1 MRRGSRQIHPATVM
15 KSGECM
21 YGKRVSGLIGIV
33 VGGAWL
39 AWNMQYFKQ
48 QGFVAI
54 GMPLLI
60 LVLGLF
66 YFFGT
71 GKSSE

>member
-1 MRRGSRQIHPATVM
+1 
-15 KSGECM
+15 M

-39 AWNMQYFKQ
+39 AWNMQYFKT
-48 QGFVAI
+48 QGFGAI

-66 YFFGT
+66 YFFGARS
-71 GKSSE
+71 GE

>member
-1 MRRGSRQIHPATVM
+1 
-15 KSGECM
+15 M
-21 YGKRVSGLIGIV
+21 YGKRVSGLIGII

-39 AWNMQYFKQ
+39 ACNMQYFKT
-48 QGFVAI
+48 QGFGAI

-66 YFFGT
+66 YFFGASR
-71 GKSSE
+71 SSE

>member
-1 MRRGSRQIHPATVM
+1 MNK
-15 KSGECM
+15 KS
-21 YGKRVSGLIGIV
+21 VSGLIGVV

-39 AWNMQYFKQ
+39 ANNYKYFDE

-60 LVLGLF
+60 LTAGVIYLLLGM
-66 YFFGT
+66 
-71 GKSSE
+71 KSS

>member
-1 MRRGSRQIHPATVM
+1 
-15 KSGECM
+15 M

-39 AWNMQYFKQ
+39 AWNMQYFKT

-54 GMPLLI
+54 GLPLLI
-60 LVLGLF
+60 FGLGLF
-66 YFFGT
+66 YFFGARS
-71 GKSSE
+71 GE

>member
-1 MRRGSRQIHPATVM
+1 MNR
-15 KSGECM
+15 KS
-21 YGKRVSGLIGIV
+21 VSGLIGIV

-39 AWNMQYFKQ
+39 ANNYKYFDE

-60 LVLGLF
+60 LTAGVVYLLVGM
-66 YFFGT
+66 
-71 GKSSE
+71 KSS

>member
-1 MRRGSRQIHPATVM
+1 MPAGNAGFHPSTVVM
-15 KSGECM
+15 GECM

-39 AWNMQYFKQ
+39 AWNMQYFKT
-48 QGFVAI
+48 QGFMAI
-54 GMPLLI
+54 GLPLLI

-71 GKSSE
+71 RSSE

>member
-1 MRRGSRQIHPATVM
+1 MNR
-15 KSGECM
+15 KSI
-21 YGKRVSGLIGIV
+21 SGLVGIV

-39 AWNMQYFKQ
+39 ANNYKYFDE

-60 LVLGLF
+60 LAAGVVYFVLGM
-66 YFFGT
+66 
-71 GKSSE
+71 KSS

>member
-1 MRRGSRQIHPATVM
+1 
-15 KSGECM
+15 M
-21 YGKRVSGLIGIV
+21 YGRRVSGLIGIV

-39 AWNMQYFKQ
+39 AWNMQYFKT

-54 GMPLLI
+54 GLPLLI
-60 LVLGLF
+60 LVLGIF

-71 GKSSE
+71 RSSE